1 MLLTKCNSGDQS
13 KMNEMDRTCGTFGVE
28 EKSIQSLG
36 GGKPEG
42 RRRLGRIR
50 RSLEDNIKIDVQERE
65 FDL

>member
-1 MLLTKCNSGDQS
+1 
-13 KMNEMDRTCGTFGVE
+13 MNEMDRTCGTFGVE